1 MYKNISKKIL
11 SFLFVFT
18 LFFIS
23 LSSVKAETATIM
35 SDNAKIRDFTIGG
48 SYTTRFW
55 AWNSGDSALN
65 PTTDGANAFCLDPN
79 NRTPSGLKGSG
90 ITSISNVSI
99 SEYTNDASKLEQIRL
114 LLYYG
119 IGGPGWEI
127 ASQNWYDITCGGNAC
142 ANPVYALE
150 HLFLSKV
157 DGSCSR
163 GKCSNYNFLAYE
175 GNYNDLI
182 AALREHNSHSETSVP
197 DTFKVYLYN
206 PGSAE
211 QRIIY
216 WTYQPPVSPPV
227 EQKGYIEVKK
237 RVTNRLGL
245 RNTFDIDFCNGNQNI
260 FTANDQPMTY
270 VGNCTWRYGLDDGKP
285 TLPLGSSYIVKETI
299 PTNASTNSQFVFNKK
314 VQTAKVI
321 ISNSVAANTVVDT
334 NSSTAKNSTLI
345 SNDLRRCL
353 VVRKIDTFSNTGV
366 AGLRLILYRN
376 TSVDPDTGKELLS
389 QLEGTNDD
397 GYAYFWDLDELLGNE
412 YYIVKAD
419 TSHGDYTEEDGTKG
433 EALIKNN
440 TYEFEGEKYFSSA
453 EIGYEYYDN
462 NGDKKCSSAGAAA
475 SNEDYKLKDTPH
487 KIDWYKTDE
496 DGNKLS
502 GAKFKVKVKDSDDNT
517 IKYKIDQNGQPVIES
532 GCYVYDPNG
541 SSDGFESDANGYT
554 CISYVDKDETY
565 TVTETVP
572 ADFHTYNSTN
582 SITISPTTMT
592 KDNNNKLVKSAQTSK
607 NTFVNIP
614 TEFEFTK
621 GVDGENENTDEI
633 IKKISSIQLKKLR
646 FNIYTTI
653 DNIEYKVYV
662 IKNSDGIYEYA
673 RLVRI
678 DNGAIK
684 MKRIDSADATS
695 SIQLDDDKN
704 FKIKYLPKGDY
715 YIKEEGASI
724 NNNGTCDCDDNDCI
738 PFYFPKGNVG
748 TFRITYCSSVTAA
761 SSTTCKGY
769 VDQTIVGTATSSY
782 DNELTELNFTKKD
795 FYSYGDAND
804 VNGSAVSFEDTKERS
819 DFDRIVFNVKDSQG
833 NVLRFIKV
841 GNNITD
847 SNKKCLNDN
856 DYSVYRYVPNEV
868 YDTLTEEEKAR
879 VVTDLHTCGGH
890 IKILGL
896 CRGKTYKVEE
906 VSVPEDSVYVKETD
920 TNGNNPSVEY
930 TIKCCEDDITIDSD
944 TVVINDKPTRVRF
957 EKRDSKYNYLI
968 PDETTTFRVYQ
979 CPKNEVCHPADGIT
993 SNMKLMKF
1001 HNRAVINGD
1010 EEDPTDTEG
1019 LEGVEVY
1026 RTVSD
1031 SDLNNGTTGV
1041 SDLHPYKGILVLRY
1055 LPAGYNYVLLET
1067 VAPKNYTLPI
1077 GRSAETMFTVTNTT
1091 VNVEEVSVPNIP
1103 TSLIVRK
1110 YSDNGNLLTGAK
1122 FKIYKKD
1129 SCDSNIKASKQI
1141 SNGLKDN
1148 YVVNLKTIRDGVY
1161 EVRPI
1166 EDTNTFTTCS
1176 GSDCNSISTNPE
1188 TKLTYSTYLNTKGDF
1203 SNLVTESNTNL
1214 NLQEGE
1220 ALIQYL
1226 EYGKCYIIEEVK
1238 APNGY
1243 SLPENEDNRFVMI
1256 NIDENNSYGFDTK
1269 DALINSPTPFTFYKY
1284 DEYNNLIDGA
1294 EFKLQKLNN
1303 DKVYEDIT
1311 VTKEE
1316 KDDKFFYKVDKNT
1329 DNVIIETKN
1338 GQATVYYLEEGQY
1351 RIVEIKSPDGKEL
1364 PKNPNI
1370 ATFFVDSNGKVYGNS
1385 IISNKSKT
1393 EKIKVV
1399 PSAQA
1404 EFIVGIRT
1412 GQKIIKYG
1420 LIIAVLSIAI
1430 SVLMFINNKS
1440 DKFDIK
1446 RGKNGKK

>member
-23 LSSVKAETATIM
+23 LNSVKAVSTTIM
-35 SDNAKIRDFTIGG
+35 TNNVRLTDFIKPGVN

-55 AWNSGDSALN
+55 AWNDGDSALSS
-65 PTTDGANAFCLDPN
+65 TTDGANAFCLDPN
-79 NRTPSGLKGSG
+79 NRAPSGLNGSAG
-90 ITSISNVSI
+90 TVQQISVSAVDYN
-99 SEYTNDASKLEQIRL
+99 SSNPGVNDAVRK

-119 IGGPGWEI
+119 IGGPRW
-127 ASQNWYDITCGGNAC
+127 ASASTHWYNITCGGNIC
-142 ANPVYALE
+142 PDSVYALE
-150 HLFLSKV
+150 HLFLSNV
-157 DGSCSR
+157 DGSCNA
-163 GKCSNYNFLAYE
+163 GNCTNYEFSSYLA
-175 GNYNDLI
+175 NYNDLMN
-182 AALREHNSHSETSVP
+182 ALNTLGDVP
-197 DTFKVYLYN
+197 STFHVYIYN
-206 PGSAE
+206 PGNNE

-216 WTYQPPVSPPV
+216 WTYEETP
-227 EQKGYIEVKK
+227 QKGYIEVTKNF
-237 RVTNRLGL
+237 TNTNGL
-245 RNTFDIDFCNGNQNI
+245 SNFESDFCNGDDVKFQACDSQGNNCVNM
-260 FTANDQPMTY
+260 THVANT
-270 VGNCTWRYGLDDGKP
+270 CKWRYGLDSNNKP
-285 TLPLGSSYIVKETI
+285 LLAVGNSYIIKEILNQGSS
-299 PTNASTNSQFVFNKK
+299 STKYSFSENTQSKRV
-314 VQTAKVI
+314 V
-321 ISNSVAANTVVDT
+321 ISNVSAANTAVSG
-334 NSSTAKNSTLI
+334 NTAKNTATITNNLK
-345 SNDLRRCL
+345 RC
-353 VVRKIDTFSNTGV
+353 VKVRKIDTFSGNGLQGV
-366 AGLRLILYRN
+366 KAIIYRN
-376 TSVDPDTGKELLS
+376 TTPDLKKTEI
-389 QLEGTNDD
+389 TDAN
-397 GYAYFWDLDELLGNE
+397 GYATFYDLTELGSGQS
-412 YYIVKAD
+412 YVVTID
-419 TSHGDYTEEDGTKG
+419 TEH
-433 EALIKNN
+433 EAGLFNN
-440 TYEFEGEKYFSSA
+440 TYTFNKPTANVSFSVS
-453 EIGYEYYDN
+453 ELGYQSYDSSN
-462 NGDKKCSSAGAAA
+462 NNHCSTTSK
-475 SNEDYKLKDTPH
+475 NLNDTPH
-487 KIDWYKTDE
+487 KIDWYKTDKN
-496 DGNKLS
+496 GNLLS
-502 GAKFKVKVKDSDDNT
+502 GAKFNVKDSNGNT
-517 IKYKIDQNGQPVIES
+517 IKSNGVKDSS

-541 SSDGFESDANGYT
+541 SSDGFESDENGYT
-554 CISYVDKDETY
+554 CISYVNKSKTY

-572 ADFHTYNSTN
+572 ADFYTYNSTN

-592 KDNNNKLVKSAQTSK
+592 KNNNKLVKSAQVDA

-621 GVDGENENTDEI
+621 GVSGENENTDEI
-633 IKKISSIQLKKLR
+633 IKKISSIQLKKLK
-646 FNIYTTI
+646 FNIYTKI
-653 DNIEYKVYV
+653 DNVEYKVYV

-673 RLVRI
+673 QLVRI

-684 MKRIDSADATS
+684 MKRINSADATS
-695 SIQLDDDKN
+695 SIQLDDNKN

-724 NNNGTCDCDDNDCI
+724 NNNGACDCDDNDCI
-738 PFYFPKGNVG
+738 PFYFPKGDVG
-748 TFRITYCSSVTAA
+748 TFRITYCSSETAA
-761 SSTTCKGY
+761 SSTTCQGY
-769 VDQTIVGTATSSY
+769 EDQTIVGIATSSY
-782 DNELTELNFTKKD
+782 DNKLTELNFTKKD

-1077 GRSAETMFTVTNTT
+1077 GRNAETMFTVTNTT

-1129 SCDSNIKASKQI
+1129 SCNSNIKASKQI
-1141 SNGLKDN
+1141 SNELKDN

-1243 SLPENEDNRFVMI
+1243 SLPENEDDRFVMI

-1370 ATFFVDSNGKVYGNS
+1370 ATFFVDSNGKAYGNS